1 MRDAEHPLP
10 GPRATEPEAPVP
22 RGIVARGRGRGR
34 WRRLATLPLLAL
46 SCGAAL
52 AQVSPVRDGPL
63 AGGQAKAMTETVTDD
78 RGRQVALAA
87 RPLRIVSLAPHATEA
102 LVAAGALDRLVA
114 VDPNSD
120 YPPAVHALPRIT
132 AFPTP
137 DLEALAAMRPDLVV
151 LWGAGARQSV
161 IDRIEALGIQVFVS
175 DPRRL
180 SDVVSTLDRLA
191 PASPSPAIARAAAR
205 EFDRTIA
212 TLRERYRHAA
222 SVPVFVQIG
231 LRPLMTLS
239 DRDSIGDALR
249 ICGARNVFGELAGA
263 AATVGAEAVIA
274 AAPSLIVSTEPSRS
288 REPWQ
293 GLGVLAPRGSI
304 RLAWIGP
311 AIHRPGPRLAA
322 QIEQL
327 CTMIDVVRGPD
338 RTHVSVRTLR

>member
-1 MRDAEHPLP
+1 MRDAEHPAP
-10 GPRATEPEAPVP
+10 GPRSTETAMREP
-22 RGIVARGRGRGR
+22 RGVVAQGWVSGRLV
-34 WRRLATLPLLAL
+34 RLVTMLLLAL
-46 SCGAAL
+46 PGAAAL
-52 AQVSPVRDGPL
+52 AQMWPARDAPL
-63 AGGQAKAMTETVTDD
+63 ARGQAQAGIVTDD
-78 RGRQVALAA
+78 RGRQVALPA

-120 YPPAVHALPRIT
+120 YPPAVLALPRIT

-137 DLEALAAMRPDLVV
+137 DLEALAALRPDLVV
-151 LWGAGARQSV
+151 IWGAGARQPV

-180 SDVVSTLDRLA
+180 SDVVSTLERLA
-191 PASPSPAIARAAAR
+191 LASPSPAIARAAAR

-212 TLRERYRHAA
+212 ALRERYRHAT

-231 LRPLMTLS
+231 LRPMMTLS

-249 ICGARNVFGELAGA
+249 ICGARNVFGEPNAA
-263 AATVGAEAVIA
+263 AATVGAEGVMA

-293 GLGVLAPRGSI
+293 SLGVLEPRGSI

-327 CTMIDVVRGPD
+327 CAMVDEVRSPL
-338 RTHVSVRTLR
+338 RAQVSVRTLR